1 MTSNWFS
8 KCWWEG
14 VAAVF
19 ILPGLRLFLFCRG
32 KVARV
37 KTQKPRDHGLSTRE
51 PIASPLEI
59 RINWYIYIYDA
70 VYSWLQ
76 CLRFEQKQAGT
87 TRKERLK
94 HDCDYNILQVLLLRC
109 KSASHIMLPP
119 SSTFSPMIW
128 TSAFIHWAVCL
139 SMFLD
144 KCFIKW
150 SCCMLVCLVVF
161 LVFC

>member
-59 RINWYIYIYDA
+59 RINWYIYIWCCLLVTSVSSFWA
-70 VYSWLQ
+70 KASWNN
-76 CLRFEQKQAGT
+76 T
-87 TRKERLK
+87 ERALK